1 MNYNELEGTALYRA
15 VKAWLSNNS
24 GKDLGDFR
32 KETGYSGP
40 ELQIKDKKTGRV
52 GLRTR
57 STDVVREQRIQA
69 QDQEYIKTLEKMGYS
84 NQEAQ
89 ERLTQSKAKVKNIRN
104 QVTELNR
111 EFGKGSFTVGHLT
124 AVEKSGGD
132 FGRNV
137 KLEIGKSKG
146 EVRGNFSRSNVDEIP
161 QNIKAA
167 LGIPSNGREA
177 AIMDESGMFD
187 LPLTPKDRQE
197 IIRNPELAD
206 DIIGRRIQDVERGVT
221 LDFLGGAVPQPAAR
235 PEEFESALRAFSNR
249 AERRL
254 GRGVFENVLDT
265 TTDTYKQMIGSMQPF
280 LNLSDD
286 QKAALNLYG
295 QDGKQYYAQ
304 LNRLLRAGDTGK
316 LSNQE
321 LETLNYIKDNLTEA
335 LTSLQS
341 EPSQVYRGVSG
352 SQVADFEKLK
362 VGDTFIDK
370 GFGSYSNNESAA
382 RRFLSRDKPST
393 LISVSNSSARNITP
407 VAEYSESEFLA
418 KPNTQYS
425 VKDIQETINKKT
437 GKPIRHIILD
447 EIAGPIDALLPG
459 GASQQQLQDII
470 SKRPNNPL
478 AQTAV
483 TSSIFQKA
491 QQVTSDLKSL
501 RRTATAAAV
510 GGAALPAFLGT
521 AASASELATRKA
533 IQAQTNSPIDK
544 LQTGIAGASLAAD
557 TASYVPILS
566 VPAGIASAGLD
577 VINTGIDVSRNLI
590 NEARKNQVLQNIYN
604 TLR

>member
-254 GRGVFENVLDT
+254 GRGVFEDVLDT

-352 SQVADFEKLK
+352 SQVADFERLK

-370 GFGSYSNNESAA
+370 GFGSYSNDESAA

-425 VKDIQETINKKT
+425 VKDIQETINQKT

-447 EIAGPIDALLPG
+447 ERQLMPKGLVKVNGSIRFQAAARVGAIAGAAAPIFDVG
-459 GASQQQLQDII
+459 GAIASTSESITSQDVPTKVASGIEAAGGYLGAA
-470 SKRPNNPL
+470 SAFAPVL
-478 AQTAV
+478 AP
-483 TSSIFQKA
+483 
-491 QQVTSDLKSL
+491 
-501 RRTATAAAV
+501 AAV
-510 GGAALPAFLGT
+510 GVSAVGALAKRRADQLKQTAATPRLYGAAL
-521 AASASELATRKA
+521 SETPQIIPTQPEKELTEYQQRRKA
-533 IQAQTNSPIDK
+533 R
-544 LQTGIAGASLAAD
+544 TGR
-557 TASYVPILS
+557 Y
-566 VPAGIASAGLD
+566 
-577 VINTGIDVSRNLI
+577 
-590 NEARKNQVLQNIYN
+590 
-604 TLR
+604 